1 MSRLLTAAIA
11 VVLFGGVAPAADRP
25 SFNRDIRPILADS
38 CFQCHG
44 ADEKQRKAGLRLDVS
59 EIAFKPAESGATAI
73 VPGKPDASELLK
85 RLLSNDD
92 SVRMPPPNSGK
103 TVSPAQIATLK
114 RWIADG
120 AEYQGHWAFIPP
132 TRPAVPIVAGTLR
145 VPSDGTRSVPATN
158 HPIDQ
163 FILIRL
169 DQAGLKPS
177 LEADK
182 TTLIRRVT
190 LDLTG
195 LPPTPSEVDAVLT
208 DTSDNAYEKV
218 VDRLLKSPRY
228 GEQMAR
234 PWLDMARY
242 ADSNGFQVD
251 SSRFQWPW
259 RDWIINAFNSN
270 MPFDQFTIEQLA
282 GDLLPNPTQ
291 SQIVA
296 TGFNRNHRLNGEG
309 GLIAEEWR
317 VETVIDRV
325 ETTGMTWLGLTFN
338 CCRCHDHK
346 YDPIS
351 QRDFYSMFAFFNN
364 VTESGTLQGES
375 KNTEPTIS
383 VPTAEQDAELKRLDE
398 AIAAAN
404 VRVTEEAKRLPE
416 LIAAWEPGFRKKL
429 LAEENVAV
437 WSPLQPTDVKSAGGA
452 KLTKQADGTYL
463 ASGKNPPHDV
473 YTITA
478 PIAAGQ
484 FSGLL
489 LDTLPDD
496 ALPMKS
502 LGRFSNGN
510 FVLSRVEAEITSPD
524 LPSPL
529 VAKFIRAEATYSQKG
544 WEIGL
549 VLDDAASNGWAVDG
563 PTRRDPTSAMFLLES
578 PLTVP
583 ANATLTVRLK
593 HEALTQHN
601 IGRFRLS
608 MTSLP
613 PSTVK
618 LDGAKFPESLKTI
631 LELAADKRSDA
642 QKTELEKFFRANVD
656 SPLKQAEVAVASAKK
671 SRDDLVA
678 KTPNVMIM
686 KEGPAREAFI
696 LIRGEYDKRGE
707 KVGTGLPAALVSGTA
722 LAAGRG
728 ASGTLATPV
737 TPATLANSTTP
748 AASAVPL
755 TRLDLAKWI
764 VLRDNPLTAR
774 VWVNRQWERFFG
786 NGLVKTTE
794 NLGSQAEFPSH
805 PELLDW
811 LAVEFMTDWDMKR
824 LQKLI
829 VMSETYRQASA
840 QASGGRQ
847 PPGGVGDVGST
858 RGLTPP
864 ARLSLADPDNR
875 LLARGPR
882 VRLSAEALRDQA
894 LFASG
899 LLVEKLGGPSV
910 RPYMPDGVW
919 DETSKYGD
927 LRGYKHDTNDG
938 LYRRTLYTIW
948 KRTAAPPA
956 MLLFDA
962 PSREICTVK
971 RSRTN
976 TPLQALT
983 LLNEITY
990 VEAARKLAER
1000 MLADG
1005 GTTSEERVRL
1015 AFRRVTSRAPTK
1027 EELAV
1032 LVEGLNDDLTRFRQD
1047 ANAAKQLIVLGESK
1061 AGASFDPAEL
1071 AAYTLTANVLLNLDE
1086 VVTRE

>member
-1 MSRLLTAAIA
+1 MRRLLIFAVALLLTTRSLAAE
-11 VVLFGGVAPAADRP
+11 RP
-25 SFNRDIRPILADS
+25 SFNRDIRPILSDT

-44 ADEKQRKAGLRLDVS
+44 PDERQRKAGLRLDVR
-59 EIAFKPAESGATAI
+59 EIALKPAESGTVAI
-73 VPGKPDASELLK
+73 VPGQPNDSELMK
-85 RLLSNDD
+85 RLLASDD
-92 SVRMPPPNSGK
+92 SLRMPPPNSGK
-103 TVSPAQIATLK
+103 KITPQQIEQLK

-132 TRPAVPIVAGTLR
+132 VRPAVPKLKSEISNLK
-145 VPSDGTRSVPATN
+145 SQISN
-158 HPIDQ
+158 PIDA
-163 FILIRL
+163 FILTRL
-169 DQAGLKPS
+169 DQAKLKPS
-177 LEADK
+177 PEADK

-195 LPPTPSEVDAVLT
+195 LPPTPGEVDAFLA
-208 DTSDNAYEKV
+208 DSSDNAYEKV
-218 VDRLLKSPRY
+218 VDRLLKSPRN

-259 RDWIINAFNSN
+259 RDWVINAFNDN

-282 GDLLPNPTQ
+282 GDLLPNPTH

-296 TGFNRNHRLNGEG
+296 TGFNRNHKLNGEG
-309 GLIAEEWR
+309 GIIAEEWR

-325 ETTGMTWLGLTFN
+325 ETTGMTWLGLTLN

-346 YDPIS
+346 YDPIT
-351 QRDFYSMFAFFNN
+351 QRDFYSLFAFFNN
-364 VTESGTLQGES
+364 VAESGTLQGES
-375 KNTEPTIS
+375 KNTEPTLS
-383 VPTAEQDAELKRLDE
+383 VPTAEQGAELKRLDE
-398 AIAAAN
+398 AIAAATA
-404 VRVTEEAKRLPE
+404 RVAEESKRLPE
-416 LIAAWEPGFRKKL
+416 LIAAWEPTFRETLKGDSG
-429 LAEENVAV
+429 AV
-437 WSPLQPTDVKSAGGA
+437 WAPLQPRDVKSAGGA
-452 KLTKQADGTYL
+452 TFTKQADGTYL
-463 ASGKNPPHDV
+463 AGGKNPQHDT

-478 PIAAGQ
+478 PLPAGS
-484 FSGLL
+484 FSGVLL
-489 LDTLPDD
+489 ECLPDD
-496 ALPMKS
+496 SLPNKS
-502 LGRFSNGN
+502 LGRYPNGN
-510 FVLSRVEAEITSPD
+510 FVLSSIAAEITSPE

-529 VAKFIRAEATYSQKG
+529 VAKFVRAEATYSQKG

-549 VLDDAASNGWAVDG
+549 VLDGTPSNGWAVDG
-563 PTRRDPTSAMFLLES
+563 PTRRDPTTAMFIVES

-583 ANATLTVRLK
+583 GNATLTVTLK
-593 HEALTQHN
+593 HDALSQHN

-608 MTSLP
+608 STSLP

-618 LDGAKFPESLKTI
+618 LDGAKFPEALKAI

-642 QKTELEKFFRANVD
+642 QKAELTNFFKANID
-656 SPLKQAEVAVASAKK
+656 SPLKQAEVAAASAKK
-671 SRDDLVA
+671 SRDDLAA
-678 KTPNVMIM
+678 KMPTVMVM
-686 KEGPAREAFI
+686 REGQPRDAFI

-707 KVGTGLPAALVSGTA
+707 KVAAALPAALVSGTA
-722 LAAGRG
+722 LSTGESRG
-728 ASGTLATPV
+728 V
-737 TPATLANSTTP
+737 TP
-748 AASAVPL
+748 AASALPL
-755 TRLDLAKWI
+755 TRLDFAKWI
-764 VLRDNPLTAR
+764 IARDNPLTAR
-774 VWVNRQWERFFG
+774 VWVNRAWEKFFG
-786 NGLVKTTE
+786 TGLVKTTE

-829 VMSETYRQASA
+829 VMSATYRQSAKCSVPSA
-840 QASGGRQ
+840 QDLAL
-847 PPGGVGDVGST
+847 ST
-858 RGLTPP
+858 QHSALI
-864 ARLSLADPDNR
+864 SDPDNR
-875 LLARGPR
+875 LLTRGPR

-919 DETSKYGD
+919 DETSRYGD
-927 LRGYKHDTNDG
+927 LRGYKHDTGDG

-948 KRTAAPPA
+948 KRTAAPPT

-962 PSREICTVK
+962 PNREICTVK

-1000 MLADG
+1000 MLLEG
-1005 GTTSEERVRL
+1005 GKSPSERITFG
-1015 AFRRVTSRAPTK
+1015 FRWATSRKPT
-1027 EELAV
+1027 EDELAV
-1032 LVEGLNDDLTRFRQD
+1032 LIEGLNEDIAHLKQQPD
-1047 ANAAKQLIVLGESK
+1047 AVKQVLSNGESK
-1061 AGASFDPAEL
+1061 PHASLDPAEL

-1086 VVTRE
+1086 IVTRE

>member
-1 MSRLLTAAIA
+1 MLGMKSTFTIV
-11 VVLFGGVAPAADRP
+11 VVLLVARVLPAADRVT
-25 SFNRDIRPILADS
+25 FNRDIRPILADV

-44 ADEKQRKAGLRLDVS
+44 ADERQRKAGLRLDVQ
-59 EIAFKPAESGATAI
+59 EVAFKPAESGAVAI
-73 VPGKPDASELLK
+73 VPGKPTESELLK
-85 RLLSNDD
+85 RLLSSDD
-92 SVRMPPPNSGK
+92 SVRMPPANSGK
-103 TVSPAQIATLK
+103 KITPAQIETLK

-132 TRPAVPIVAGTLR
+132 TRSNIPNPKSQISNLKSWG
-145 VPSDGTRSVPATN
+145 
-158 HPIDQ
+158 PIDQ
-163 FILIRL
+163 FILASL
-169 DQAGLKPS
+169 DQARLKPS

-182 TTLIRRVT
+182 TTLIRRVS

-195 LPPTPSEVDAVLT
+195 LPPTPSEVDAFLA
-208 DTSDNAYEKV
+208 DTSANAYEKV

-259 RDWIINAFNSN
+259 RDWVIKAFNDN
-270 MPFDQFTIEQLA
+270 LPFDQFTIEQLA
-282 GDLLPNPTQ
+282 GDLLPNPTR

-296 TGFNRNHRLNGEG
+296 TGFNRNHKLNGEG
-309 GLIAEEWR
+309 GIIAEEWR

-325 ETTGMTWLGLTFN
+325 ETTGLTWLGLTFN

-383 VPTAEQDAELKRLDE
+383 VPTAELDSEWKRLDE
-398 AIAAAN
+398 VIAAAN
-404 VRVTEEAKRLPE
+404 ARVAEEAKRLPE
-416 LIAAWEPGFRKKL
+416 LIAAWEPDFRKKL

-437 WSPLQPTDVKSAGGA
+437 WSPLQPSDVKSAGGA
-452 KLTKQADGTYL
+452 KITKQTDATYL
-463 ASGKNPPHDV
+463 ASGNNPPHDV

-478 PIAAGQ
+478 AIAAGQ

-496 ALPMKS
+496 SLPMKS

-510 FVLSRVEAEITSPD
+510 FVLSRIEAEITSPE
-524 LPSPL
+524 LAAPL
-529 VAKFIRAEATYSQKG
+529 VAKFVRAAATYSQKG

-549 VLDDAASNGWAVDG
+549 VLDDATSNGWAVDG

-578 PLTVP
+578 PLSVP

-613 PSTVK
+613 PSTVT
-618 LDGAKFPESLKTI
+618 LDGAKFPESLKAI

-642 QKTELEKFFRANVD
+642 QKAELANFFKANVD
-656 SPLKQAEVAVASAKK
+656 SPLKQAEFTAASAKK
-671 SRDDLVA
+671 SQDDLAA
-678 KTPNVMIM
+678 KMPTVMVM
-686 KEGPAREAFI
+686 REGQPRDAFI

-707 KVGTGLPAALVSGTA
+707 KVGAALPAALVSGT
-722 LAAGRG
+722 
-728 ASGTLATPV
+728 
-737 TPATLANSTTP
+737 
-748 AASAVPL
+748 ASAVPL

-764 VLRDNPLTAR
+764 VARDNPLTAR
-774 VWVNRQWERFFG
+774 VWVNRAWEKFFG
-786 NGLVKTTE
+786 TGLVKTTE

-811 LAVEFMTDWDMKR
+811 LAVEFMSDWDMKR

-829 VMSETYRQASA
+829 VMSATYRQ
-840 QASGGRQ
+840 
-847 PPGGVGDVGST
+847 GS
-858 RGLTPP
+858 RVEGLELRAKANPQ
-864 ARLSLADPDNR
+864 LSTNHDPDNR

-938 LYRRTLYTIW
+938 LYRRTLYTVW

-962 PSREICTVK
+962 PNREICTVK

-983 LLNEITY
+983 LLNEVTY

-1005 GTTSEERVRL
+1005 GATPEARIRF
-1015 AFRRVTSRAPTK
+1015 AFRRATSRSPTD

-1032 LVEGLNDDLTRFRQD
+1032 LVSGVIDDLARFRQD

-1061 AGASFDPAEL
+1061 SETSLDPAEL